1 VHFAERYVHLASR
14 NLAWQ
19 AWERR
24 DLSAAHN
31 LNWVLQEVRVE
42 RGAGSGFGAWA

>member
-1 VHFAERYVHLASR
+1 MHLASR

-31 LNWVLQEVRVE
+31 LNWILQEVRVE
-42 RGAGSGFGAWA
+42 RDAGSRGRCWARLRNV